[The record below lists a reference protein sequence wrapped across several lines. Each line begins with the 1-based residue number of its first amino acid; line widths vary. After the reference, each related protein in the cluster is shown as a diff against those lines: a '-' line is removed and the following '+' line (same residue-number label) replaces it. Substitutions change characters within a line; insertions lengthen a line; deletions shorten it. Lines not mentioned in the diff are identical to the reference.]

1 MVIIMESN
9 ETEKMHSKW
18 IFLSYGQGP
27 ALNQFFRMAFI
38 AFGFYFYEGEIGL
51 NVWITGLAY
60 IIFAIWNAVNDPL
73 VGWLTDRPFKFTKK
87 WGRRFPWTMIGGVPW
102 VFSYILIFIPPAID
116 PKAGAWIIFAWLVFS
131 TCLFDTFN
139 SIWWVNFYSLF
150 PDKFRSSKE
159 RRIASGFITPV
170 GIIGISLGGLVPP
183 LLIEYGIPST
193 FVIQAVAVTFIA
205 FIMLMLGIP
214 GWRDDQEC
222 VDKYLARCEEE
233 TEQTPFFKA
242 LLQSFKHRS
251 YVAFL
256 VLYFTWQV
264 LIFCIQA
271 TIPYLVN
278 FVLKLKASNQ
288 LFMQIAFLVGALV
301 SIYFWIKF
309 AQKTNNNKKVLL
321 IASIMLAAFSI
332 PLSFIN
338 NIWAFVVIFIFWGCA
353 LGGYWGME
361 RPILSDIIDESVV
374 KTGKRE
380 EGMYSSI
387 VMFFNRLAMIFQVL
401 IFAIVHS
408 LTGFEEGG
416 TSQTLEAQ
424 AGILMHFGL
433 IPSIFLI
440 VGIFV
445 FWKLYDLEPSRIKEN
460 QIRIKE
466 LGL

>member
-1 MVIIMESN
+1 
-9 ETEKMHSKW
+9 
-18 IFLSYGQGP
+18 
-27 ALNQFFRMAFI
+27 MAFI

-222 VDKYLARCEEE
+222 VDKYLARREEE
-233 TEQTPFFKA
+233 TERTPFFKA

-288 LFMQIAFLVGALV
+288 LFMQIAFLVGALA

-353 LGGYWGME
+353 LG
-361 RPILSDIIDESVV
+361 
-374 KTGKRE
+374 
-380 EGMYSSI
+380 
-387 VMFFNRLAMIFQVL
+387 
-401 IFAIVHS
+401 
-408 LTGFEEGG
+408 
-416 TSQTLEAQ
+416 
-424 AGILMHFGL
+424 
-433 IPSIFLI
+433 
-440 VGIFV
+440 
-445 FWKLYDLEPSRIKEN
+445 
-460 QIRIKE
+460 
-466 LGL
+466 